1 MECKEGF
8 PLRFADSSLSINRN
22 IVECK
27 VCKKK
32 CLNMLFL
39 LVLIET
45 LWNVKIWESQGYS
58 VTRLVLIETLWNVK
72 FLRSDTMSITNV
84 GINRNIVEC
93 KDAYSGVNWCGC
105 LPRINRNIVECKV
118 EHGDIII
125 RSIPGINRNIV
136 ECKEMLKFT
145 FWLVPVGINRN
156 IVECKDRE
164 PVRL

>member
-1 MECKEGF
+1 
-8 PLRFADSSLSINRN
+8 
-22 IVECK
+22 
-27 VCKKK
+27 
-32 CLNMLFL
+32 
-39 LVLIET
+39 
-45 LWNVKIWESQGYS
+45 
-58 VTRLVLIETLWNVK
+58 
-72 FLRSDTMSITNV
+72 MSITNV

-145 FWLVPVGINRN
+145 F
-156 IVECKDRE
+156 
-164 PVRL
+164 